1 VSEARQVDL
10 ERGRADG
17 VFEGGG
23 VKGIAFA
30 GALAA
35 AEAELGIREWVN
47 VAGTSAGAIAACLV
61 AAGYGAEALRE
72 ILRDAD
78 YQRFADYGAGGR
90 LIGAP
95 LNALRLRGI
104 ARGEYFKEWL
114 RDRLAESP
122 LKKRDP
128 TFADLERAD
137 IPAEASPQH
146 REAVR
151 YRLRVIASD
160 VSEGRMLVLPQ
171 DIEGYRDRDGTEL
184 RPDELK
190 VVDAVRMSMSFP
202 FFFNPVTLRKR
213 SGDRLRE
220 HLIVDGGLLSNF
232 PVWLFDGKPI
242 HRPTFG
248 FRLHPGK
255 GPEVPYYAPVPKPL
269 WEVPLVKALLHAAT
283 AAWDERMQLATK
295 VRTVRIPTFEIATL
309 DFGLSVADAER
320 LYESGRAAATEFF
333 RTETRYID
341 QYGQT
346 APGPAHLRR

>member
-1 VSEARQVDL
+1 VTAASQGDL

-35 AEAELGIREWVN
+35 AERELGIRDWVN
-47 VAGTSAGAIAACLV
+47 VAGTSAGAIAASLV
-61 AAGYGAEALRE
+61 AAGYDAAGLRQVM
-72 ILRDAD
+72 LDAD
-78 YQRFADYGAGGR
+78 YRRFADYGFGGR

-95 LNALRLRGI
+95 LNALRRRGI
-104 ARGEYFKEWL
+104 ARGEYFKRWL
-114 RDRLAESP
+114 GEQLAASP
-122 LKKRDP
+122 LANRDP
-128 TFADLERAD
+128 TFGDLERQD
-137 IPAEASPQH
+137 IPAEASIQH

-151 YRLRVIASD
+151 FQLRVIASD

-171 DIEGYRDRDGTEL
+171 DIEGYEDADGNPLTA
-184 RPDELK
+184 DGLK

-202 FFFNPVTLRKR
+202 FFFDPVTLRKD
-213 SGDRLRE
+213 GRE

-269 WEVPLVKALLHAAT
+269 WEAPLVKALLHAAT
-283 AAWDERMQLATK
+283 AAWDERMQLATR
-295 VRTVRIPTFEIATL
+295 VRTVTIPTFEISTL
-309 DFGLSVADAER
+309 DFQLTPADAER
-320 LYESGRAAATEFF
+320 LYQSGLEAATEFF
-333 RTETRYID
+333 RTETRYLD

-346 APGPAHLRR
+346 APGPAQLRRGD